1 MNPKNPDLDL
11 FWWIH
16 SSLRPSRNGEEAL
29 GDDPKSGRKED

>member
-16 SSLRPSRNGEEAL
+16 SPLRSSRNREEAL
-29 GDDPKSGRKED
+29 GDDPKNGREED